1 MTPSS
6 IPLSGAF
13 RVEWRV
19 ISRHSTDNAPLNGV
33 VEVRGAAT
41 VDEVAAVVATLA
53 RGRRPPAQD
62 AYEQWRRRRIVATR
76 VLPVSTDRPS
86 RVVSAFGDIDPL

>member
-1 MTPSS
+1 VTAAPVS
-6 IPLSGAF
+6 LSGAF
-13 RVEWRV
+13 PVEWCDTT
-19 ISRHSTDNAPLNGV
+19 RHSTDNAPLNGV

-86 RVVSAFGDIDPL
+86 RVVSAFGEIDPL